1 MAKNK
6 SNRADYALG
15 KLTSNELFEL
25 SNDIDGAF
33 ITDRVELILIEIY
46 ETSNYNLR
54 LVLSNEVR
62 KEMTKRLRSLCVTI
76 IPRM

>member
-15 KLTSNELFEL
+15 ELTSNELFEL

-62 KEMTKRLRSLCVTI
+62 KEMTKRLRSLCTTI